1 MPVPRPRLAASTALR
16 LARQYP
22 VLTLTGPRQSG
33 KTTMA
38 RSIFK
43 NKPYLTMEDPDLL
56 RISTDDPRGFLAQ
69 YPHGAILDEVQK
81 APHLF
86 SYIQRIVDEHNKPGF
101 YVLTGSQNF
110 QLMANISQSLAGRSA
125 ILHLLPFSLAE
136 AYPRVRPEIEEL
148 LFRGFYPRIFDKKLD
163 PSEAMAFYVSTYVER
178 DVRQLLN
185 VKDLRLFQTFLRL
198 CAGRTAQEV
207 NYSALANEC
216 GVNHNTVKSWI
227 SILETSFLITLVRPH
242 YENLGKRLTKS
253 PKLHFVDPA
262 LVCYLLGI
270 ESPKQLA
277 THPQRGAIFESWVA
291 TEFLKQRY
299 NAARNNNQFYFRE
312 NNGQEIDLVLDH
324 GETVD
329 AIEVKSGKTYAPDF
343 FRNILKYRAAN
354 PACRSG
360 TVVYAGKDSQRVGE
374 NQLLSYRELDKE
386 QQLAQKKKV
395 KK

>member
-125 ILHLLPFSLAE
+125 LRSSTSAS
-136 AYPRVRPEIEEL
+136 IE
-148 LFRGFYPRIFDKKLD
+148 RR
-163 PSEAMAFYVSTYVER
+163 
-178 DVRQLLN
+178 
-185 VKDLRLFQTFLRL
+185 
-198 CAGRTAQEV
+198 
-207 NYSALANEC
+207 
-216 GVNHNTVKSWI
+216 
-227 SILETSFLITLVRPH
+227 
-242 YENLGKRLTKS
+242 
-253 PKLHFVDPA
+253 
-262 LVCYLLGI
+262 
-270 ESPKQLA
+270 A
-277 THPQRGAIFESWVA
+277 T
-291 TEFLKQRY
+291 
-299 NAARNNNQFYFRE
+299 AARSASKR
-312 NNGQEIDLVLDH
+312 
-324 GETVD
+324 
-329 AIEVKSGKTYAPDF
+329 
-343 FRNILKYRAAN
+343 
-354 PACRSG
+354 
-360 TVVYAGKDSQRVGE
+360 
-374 NQLLSYRELDKE
+374 
-386 QQLAQKKKV
+386 
-395 KK
+395 